1 MKEIVAQGIALFLFM
16 LWERY
21 LGKTDKIK
29 SSSTLELI
37 ETGIIKIFTLI
48 RGK

>member
-1 MKEIVAQGIALFLFM
+1 MKEIAIKSTALFAFM

-29 SSSTLELI
+29 SSSTLEII
-37 ETGIIKIFTLI
+37 ETLIIKIYTFV